1 MHKTIFMK
9 PPSSRGPCCSAEVGS
24 AGVSAFS
31 SPRGPEFPENFLP
44 TGSEAKRAGKFQP
57 GGGLAYASCQWR
69 GQVSC
74 DLAPRMLSL
83 SSLTCFHKPHTSFV
97 SHLTGFGDLSVC

>member
-1 MHKTIFMK
+1 MSLSSGAPEALKSWKT
-9 PPSSRGPCCSAEVGS
+9 
-24 AGVSAFS
+24 
-31 SPRGPEFPENFLP
+31 SPRK
-44 TGSEAKRAGKFQP
+44 GSEAKHAGQFQP

-83 SSLTCFHKPHTSFV
+83 SSLTCFHKPHASFV
-97 SHLTGFGDLSVC
+97 SHLLGFGNPSVC